1 MQIRVK
7 YSVYGDTITV
17 SSFEEIEDH
26 VVYVDCSWN
35 QLKSLPK
42 NIGCNWTNLTHF
54 DCYSNQLTSL
64 PENIGETWTNLMIF
78 NCGNNQL
85 ISIPENI
92 GINWT
97 NLIHFYCSN
106 NKLTS
111 LPENI
116 GENWTNLTQ
125 FYCSLNKLKS
135 LPENIGSNWT
145 NLTQFYCSYNEL
157 ISLPENIGSN
167 WTNLSHFN
175 CFANYLELLPEN
187 IGENWTNVT
196 HFSCNNNQ
204 LTLLPEN
211 IGETWT
217 NLTHFDCYSNQLTS
231 LPENISENWTNLT
244 HFNCHNNQLNSLPL
258 SLMNCHNLRN
268 ILYYGNEIDNL
279 PIQLMRFINRIRQV
293 NTNGLNIYNDNQN
306 VHNSNIQLSIKQS
319 IENITTRTDLP
330 EFDKDKLITIIVDD
344 KVLNCKEQLI
354 EYINDD
360 SIHSLLLLTFG
371 EVLWYVL
378 MTIKKDFSVEE
389 QEEIKKILNTD
400 MSDALCK
407 CFTGRISRVVNCLS
421 GFSPLV
427 NIQIKDES
435 QIGNI
440 IVIIKEQL
448 GDEYSVEKHKKLVY
462 KELVERGFDIDT
474 INEWLEYIE

>member
-1 MQIRVK
+1 MRIYVK
-7 YSVYGDTITV
+7 YSIDDDTIIV

-26 VVYVDCSWN
+26 VVYVDCSDN
-35 QLKSLPK
+35 QLISLPK
-42 NIGCNWTNLTHF
+42 NIGSNWTNLTHF
-54 DCYSNQLTSL
+54 YCSYNQLESL
-64 PENIGETWTNLMIF
+64 PENIGE
-78 NCGNNQL
+78 
-85 ISIPENI
+85 
-92 GINWT
+92 NWT
-97 NLIHFYCSN
+97 NLIHFNCLSNQLVSLPENIGSNWTNLTLFNCYNNQLKLLPENIGSNWANLTHFYCCRN
-106 NKLTS
+106 QLTS

-116 GENWTNLTQ
+116 GENWTNLT
-125 FYCSLNKLKS
+125 
-135 LPENIGSNWT
+135 
-145 NLTQFYCSYNEL
+145 
-157 ISLPENIGSN
+157 
-167 WTNLSHFN
+167 HFN
-175 CFANYLELLPEN
+175 C
-187 IGENWTNVT
+187 
-196 HFSCNNNQ
+196 SNNQ
-204 LTLLPEN
+204 LTLLPET
-211 IGETWT
+211 IGVNWT
-217 NLTHFDCYSNQLTS
+217 YLIHFDCYSNQLTS

-244 HFNCHNNQLNSLPL
+244 QFDCSGNQLKSLPKNIGSNWTNLTLFNCYNNQLKLLPL
-258 SLMNCHNLRN
+258 SLMNCRNLTYIN
-268 ILYYGNEIDNL
+268 YSNNEIDNL
-279 PIQLMRFINRIRQV
+279 PIQLMRFINRLYQT
-293 NTNGLNIYNDNQN
+293 NTNNLNIYNDSQN

-319 IENITTRTDLP
+319 IENITVRQDLP
-330 EFDKDKLITIIVDD
+330 KFDKNKLISIIVDD

-378 MTIKKDFSVEE
+378 MTINNDFSVEE

-421 GFSPLV
+421 GFSSLV

-448 GDEYSVEKHKKLVY
+448 RDSYTVEKHKELVY

-474 INEWLEYIE
+474 INEWLEHIE

>member
-7 YSVYGDTITV
+7 YSIDDDTIIV

-26 VVYVDCSWN
+26 VVYVDCSHN
-35 QLKSLPK
+35 Q
-42 NIGCNWTNLTHF
+42 
-54 DCYSNQLTSL
+54 
-64 PENIGETWTNLMIF
+64 
-78 NCGNNQL
+78 
-85 ISIPENI
+85 
-92 GINWT
+92 
-97 NLIHFYCSN
+97 
-106 NKLTS
+106 
-111 LPENI
+111 
-116 GENWTNLTQ
+116 
-125 FYCSLNKLKS
+125 LKS

-145 NLTQFYCSYNEL
+145 NLTYFDCSENELTSIPENIGVNWTNLTHFDCSWNRLKSLPKNIGSNWTNLTDFYCRNNQLKFLPENIGETWANLTGFDCRNNQLKSIPGNIGENWTNLTLFNCYNNQLTSLPENIGCNWTNL
-157 ISLPENIGSN
+157 THFKCGYNQLNSLPENIGSN
-167 WTNLSHFN
+167 WTNL
-175 CFANYLELLPEN
+175 
-187 IGENWTNVT
+187 T
-196 HFSCNNNQ
+196 HFECCDN
-204 LTLLPEN
+204 
-211 IGETWT
+211 
-217 NLTHFDCYSNQLTS
+217 FLTS
-231 LPENISENWTNLT
+231 LPENIGFNWSNLTDFDCSENLLNLLPKNIGENWTNLT
-244 HFNCHNNQLNSLPL
+244 HFECCYNFLTSLPL
-258 SLMNCHNLRN
+258 SLMNCRNLRN
-268 ILYYGNEIDNL
+268 INYDGNEIDNL
-279 PIQLMRFINRIRQV
+279 PIQLMRFINRINQA
-293 NTNGLNIYNDNQN
+293 NTNGLNIYNDGQN

-319 IENITTRTDLP
+319 IENITTRKDLP
-330 EFDKDKLITIIVDD
+330 EFDKDKLISIIVDD
-344 KVLNCKEQLI
+344 KILNCKEQLI

-360 SIHSLLLLTFG
+360 NIHSLLLLTFG

-378 MTIKKDFSVEE
+378 MTINNYFSVEE

-462 KELVERGFDIDT
+462 KELVEREFDEDT

>member
-26 VVYVDCSWN
+26 VVYVDCSDN
-35 QLKSLPK
+35 QLISLPE
-42 NIGCNWTNLTHF
+42 NIGENWTNLTHF
-54 DCYSNQLTSL
+54 YCYVNHLNSLPENIGDNWTNLIHFNCCSNLLRSLPENIGSNWTNLTYFYCWDNQLTSL
-64 PENIGETWTNLMIF
+64 PENIGSNWTNLTYF
-78 NCGNNQL
+78 DCSYNQL
-85 ISIPENI
+85 ESIPENI
-92 GINWT
+92 GSNWT
-97 NLIHFYCSN
+97 NLTHFYCSYN
-106 NKLTS
+106 QLSSLPENIGENWTYLTHFRCSVNHLISLPKNIGSNWTNLTDFDCGDNKLTS

-116 GENWTNLTQ
+116 GENWTNLTH
-125 FYCSLNKLKS
+125 FY
-135 LPENIGSNWT
+135 
-145 NLTQFYCSYNEL
+145 
-157 ISLPENIGSN
+157 
-167 WTNLSHFN
+167 
-175 CFANYLELLPEN
+175 
-187 IGENWTNVT
+187 
-196 HFSCNNNQ
+196 
-204 LTLLPEN
+204 
-211 IGETWT
+211 
-217 NLTHFDCYSNQLTS
+217 CYSNQLTS
-231 LPENISENWTNLT
+231 LP
-244 HFNCHNNQLNSLPL
+244 L
-258 SLMNCHNLRN
+258 SLMNCRNLTYIN
-268 ILYYGNEIDNL
+268 YGNNEIDNL
-279 PIQLMRFINRIRQV
+279 PIQLMRFINRINQA
-293 NTNGLNIYNDNQN
+293 NTNGLNIYNDSQN

-319 IENITTRTDLP
+319 IENITTRDDLP
-330 EFDKDKLITIIVDD
+330 EFNKNKLISIIVDD

-378 MTIKKDFSVEE
+378 MTIEKDFSVEE

-462 KELVERGFDIDT
+462 KELVERGFDEDT

>member
-1 MQIRVK
+1 MRIKVK
-7 YSVYGDTITV
+7 YSNDGDTIIV

-26 VVYVDCSWN
+26 VVYVDCS
-35 QLKSLPK
+35 
-42 NIGCNWTNLTHF
+42 
-54 DCYSNQLTSL
+54 D
-64 PENIGETWTNLMIF
+64 
-78 NCGNNQL
+78 NQL
-85 ISIPENI
+85 I
-92 GINWT
+92 
-97 NLIHFYCSN
+97 
-106 NKLTS
+106 S

-116 GENWTNLTQ
+116 GENWTNLTHFDCSGNQ
-125 FYCSLNKLKS
+125 LKSLPKNIGSNWTNLTHFSCCYNELKSLPINIGENWSNLTDFYCSLNKLRS

-145 NLTQFYCSYNEL
+145 NVTHFYC
-157 ISLPENIGSN
+157 GSN
-167 WTNLSHFN
+167 QLK
-175 CFANYLELLPEN
+175 LLPEN
-187 IGENWTNVT
+187 IGENWTNLT
-196 HFSCNNNQ
+196 HFYCYNNQ
-204 LTLLPEN
+204 LT
-211 IGETWT
+211 T
-217 NLTHFDCYSNQLTS
+217 
-231 LPENISENWTNLT
+231 
-244 HFNCHNNQLNSLPL
+244 LPL
-258 SLMNCHNLRN
+258 SLMNCHNLTY
-268 ILYYGNEIDNL
+268 IYYSNNEIDNL

-293 NTNGLNIYNDNQN
+293 NTNGLNIYNDGQN

-319 IENITTRTDLP
+319 IENITTRDDLP
-330 EFDKDKLITIIVDD
+330 EFNKNKLISIIVDD

-360 SIHSLLLLTFG
+360 NIHSLLLLTFG

-389 QEEIKKILNTD
+389 QTEIKSILNTD

-448 GDEYSVEKHKKLVY
+448 GDEYSIEKHKELVY
-462 KELVERGFDIDT
+462 EELLERGFNEDT
-474 INEWLEYIE
+474 INEWLQYIE

>member
-17 SSFEEIEDH
+17 SSFEEIEDR
-26 VVYVDCSWN
+26 VVYVDCGWNNLESLPENIGSNWTNLTHFNCSYN
-35 QLKSLPK
+35 QLESLPE
-42 NIGCNWTNLTHF
+42 NIGVNWTNLTHFYCWGNQLTSLPENIGENWTNLSHFNCFANYLELLSENIGVNWTNLTHFYCYANRLISLPENIGETWTNLTHF

-92 GINWT
+92 G
-97 NLIHFYCSN
+97 
-106 NKLTS
+106 
-111 LPENI
+111 
-116 GENWTNLTQ
+116 
-125 FYCSLNKLKS
+125 
-135 LPENIGSNWT
+135 
-145 NLTQFYCSYNEL
+145 
-157 ISLPENIGSN
+157 
-167 WTNLSHFN
+167 
-175 CFANYLELLPEN
+175 
-187 IGENWTNVT
+187 ENWTNVT

-211 IGETWT
+211 IGENWT
-217 NLTHFDCYSNQLTS
+217 NLMIFYCSNNQLIS
-231 LPENISENWTNLT
+231 LPENIGENWTNLT

-293 NTNGLNIYNDNQN
+293 NTNGLNIYNNNQN

-319 IENITTRTDLP
+319 IENITTRDDLP
-330 EFDKDKLITIIVDD
+330 EFNKNKLISIIVDD

-378 MTIKKDFSVEE
+378 MTIEKDFSVEE

-462 KELVERGFDIDT
+462 KELVEREFDEDT

>member
-7 YSVYGDTITV
+7 YSSDGDIITV

-35 QLKSLPK
+35 QLKSLP
-42 NIGCNWTNLTHF
+42 
-54 DCYSNQLTSL
+54 
-64 PENIGETWTNLMIF
+64 
-78 NCGNNQL
+78 
-85 ISIPENI
+85 
-92 GINWT
+92 
-97 NLIHFYCSN
+97 
-106 NKLTS
+106 
-111 LPENI
+111 
-116 GENWTNLTQ
+116 
-125 FYCSLNKLKS
+125 
-135 LPENIGSNWT
+135 ENIGSNWT
-145 NLTQFYCSYNEL
+145 NLTHFDCWGNHL

-167 WTNLSHFN
+167 WTNLTHFYCN
-175 CFANYLELLPEN
+175 NNQLKLLPKNIGSNWTNLTEFYCYNNKLKLLPEN
-187 IGENWTNVT
+187 IG
-196 HFSCNNNQ
+196 S
-204 LTLLPEN
+204 
-211 IGETWT
+211 
-217 NLTHFDCYSNQLTS
+217 
-231 LPENISENWTNLT
+231 NWTNLT
-244 HFNCHNNQLNSLPL
+244 HFNCKSNKLRSLPENIGSNWTNLTHFNCSSNKLRLLPENIGSNWTNLTYFVCSDNQLTTLPL
-258 SLMNCHNLRN
+258 SLMNCHNLTY
-268 ILYYGNEIDNL
+268 IYYSNNEIDNL
-279 PIQLMRFINRIRQV
+279 PIQLMRFINRINQA
-293 NTNGLNIYNDNQN
+293 NTNGLNIYNDSQN

-319 IENITTRTDLP
+319 IENITTRNDLP
-330 EFDKDKLITIIVDD
+330 KFDKDKLITIIVDD

-378 MTIKKDFSVEE
+378 MTINNDFSVEE

-421 GFSPLV
+421 GFSSLV

-448 GDEYSVEKHKKLVY
+448 GDKYTVEKHKELVH

>member
-1 MQIRVK
+1 MRIYVK
-7 YSVYGDTITV
+7 YSIDDDTIIV

-26 VVYVDCSWN
+26 VVYVDCSDN
-35 QLKSLPK
+35 QLKSLPE
-42 NIGCNWTNLTHF
+42 NIGSNWTNLTYF
-54 DCYSNQLTSL
+54 YCSYNNLNSL
-64 PENIGETWTNLMIF
+64 PENIGV
-78 NCGNNQL
+78 
-85 ISIPENI
+85 
-92 GINWT
+92 NWT
-97 NLIHFYCSN
+97 NLTYFYCSYN
-106 NKLTS
+106 NLNS

-116 GENWTNLTQ
+116 GVNWTNLTDFYCRNNKLKFLPENIGKNWANLTYFECPNNYLESLPKNIGENWTNLNHFECWGNKLTLLPENIGSNWTNLTQ

-145 NLTQFYCSYNEL
+145 NLTQFYCSYN
-157 ISLPENIGSN
+157 
-167 WTNLSHFN
+167 
-175 CFANYLELLPEN
+175 
-187 IGENWTNVT
+187 
-196 HFSCNNNQ
+196 Q
-204 LTLLPEN
+204 LK
-211 IGETWT
+211 
-217 NLTHFDCYSNQLTS
+217 
-231 LPENISENWTNLT
+231 
-244 HFNCHNNQLNSLPL
+244 SLPL
-258 SLMNCHNLRN
+258 SLMNCRNLRN
-268 ILYYGNEIDNL
+268 FYYDGNEIDNL
-279 PIQLMRFINRIRQV
+279 PIQLMRFINRINQA
-293 NTNGLNIYNDNQN
+293 NTNGLNIYNDGQN

-319 IENITTRTDLP
+319 IENITTRKDLP
-330 EFDKDKLITIIVDD
+330 EFDKDKLISIIVDD
-344 KVLNCKEQLI
+344 KILNCKEQLI

-360 SIHSLLLLTFG
+360 NIHSLLLLTFG

-378 MTIKKDFSVEE
+378 MTINNYFSVEE

-440 IVIIKEQL
+440 IVIVKEQL